1 MPPRYLR
8 DTETNAVYPWSES
21 WSKMPNM
28 EPYNGVQSMGMAVAP
43 VTVVVDEPV
52 ETPVETPVEP
62 VETPVEP
69 KRRGRR
75 KKG

>member
-8 DTETNAVYPWSES
+8 DKETNAVYPWSES

-43 VTVVVDEPV
+43 VTVVIDEPA
-52 ETPVETPVEP
+52 PVVPASVYAPASE
-62 VETPVEP
+62 EP